1 MTVGRSPELVTDI
14 FFRWEFRMRPNQGVF
29 PSSARRGMFTLIQ
42 WPVRF
47 LYMLRLS
54 IPQIPHGG
62 CAIQQRFDAS
72 TRHTKR
78 RGHRKSNRSSHV
90 GNGYNG
96 SFAHLLSLSNL
107 RLRTAS
113 KSQQQRSIDAIP
125 HKSRSYRTHESLP
138 IVQRCWMKIER
149 SFRRRIERSAKLFRT
164 PVSVSAATGSRLR
177 IE

>member
-1 MTVGRSPELVTDI
+1 MTNFKLQLCFFDFGGTLTVGRSPELVTDI

-125 HKSRSYRTHESLP
+125 Q
-138 IVQRCWMKIER
+138 V
-149 SFRRRIERSAKLFRT
+149 AKL
-164 PVSVSAATGSRLR
+164 PDS
-177 IE
+177 

>member
-1 MTVGRSPELVTDI
+1 
-14 FFRWEFRMRPNQGVF
+14 
-29 PSSARRGMFTLIQ
+29 MFTLIQ

-47 LYMLRLS
+47 LYMLRLL

-125 HKSRSYRTHESLP
+125 Q
-138 IVQRCWMKIER
+138 V
-149 SFRRRIERSAKLFRT
+149 AKL
-164 PVSVSAATGSRLR
+164 PDS
-177 IE
+177 